1 MHLRHQPLEF
11 ATKLFNGFADFMIS
25 SGNQERMEW
34 IQNYIGMV
42 AILGTQIWW
51 TWQVE
56 ASEKTSKVSAT
67 WHGKSVSRILYQS
80 IFDLFHMSMTCLYL
94 FDCLL

>member
-1 MHLRHQPLEF
+1 MDSFPH
-11 ATKLFNGFADFMIS
+11 ICS
-25 SGNQERMEW
+25 SCSTLQVYYYASQAPCSEIAFHRGIDSSPSPSVGASLQERMEW

-56 ASEKTSKVSAT
+56 EPGMIQAYA
-67 WHGKSVSRILYQS
+67 
-80 IFDLFHMSMTCLYL
+80 
-94 FDCLL
+94 

>member
-56 ASEKTSKVSAT
+56 ASEKTSKVFAT
-67 WHGKSVSRILYQS
+67 WHGKSVSRIVYPS